1 MNFRR
6 HKMKPCPIF
15 FADKIIF
22 EEYMIF
28 DLILLNYIYNDF
40 LSAIY

>member
-6 HKMKPCPIF
+6 HKKKPCCQFI
-15 FADKIIF
+15 ADKIIF

-40 LSAIY
+40 LSTKY